1 MQQRYDVSITTVIYW
16 VTAPITHKL
25 KKSIVE
31 KVCGDLYALNKWANF
46 LFISWSE
53 KIMLL
58 IPILFLGKVVSII
71 SWKNIFL
78 SKDEDINET
87 IKHF

>member
-58 IPILFLGKVVSII
+58 SYCWEKLYQLFHGRMFF
-71 SWKNIFL
+71 FL
-78 SKDEDINET
+78 KMKT
-87 IKHF
+87 KMKQ